1 MSEPRPARSG
11 QLPPQVLDLPLLT
24 LVLASQAVDLALLA
38 VVLPLAPRQLF
49 PEPLYLVAQPS
60 YPFVAGI
67 VAGQPVLVDH
77 TRLMLYS
84 RKKHNPNKWIL
95 RGHPLNKDVFIFK
108 TTNSSSDLEAHLQL
122 AKALVYSGLN
132 CQKSPSSP
140 W

>member
-67 VAGQPVLVDH
+67 VAGQPALVDH
-77 TRLMLYS
+77 TRLMPYL
-84 RKKHNPNKWIL
+84 RKKYNPNKWIL
-95 RGHPLNKDVFIFK
+95 RGHPLNKDRVCSSKIEK
-108 TTNSSSDLEAHLQL
+108 TFSS
-122 AKALVYSGLN
+122 
-132 CQKSPSSP
+132 
-140 W
+140 